1 MTLLVIQTPVKFTKL
16 PNSWSHHYFGDLMQ
30 YITAMGECGLKV
42 WAKGVSQM
50 ALKQGIN
57 KVTYST
63 SSCVGERMLLETI
76 AN

>member
-1 MTLLVIQTPVKFTKL
+1 
-16 PNSWSHHYFGDLMQ
+16 MQ
-30 YITAMGECGLKV
+30 YSTAMGECGLKV

-57 KVTYST
+57 KFTYST
-63 SSCVGERMLLETI
+63 SSHVGKRMLLQTI